1 MDLLVVDDEETL
13 RSVVSQVLSAD
24 GFTVSEAASGE
35 EALEAFRAGSHQL
48 VITDIRMGGMSG
60 IELLNEIK
68 SHNPDTQVVIMTSH
82 ASLDS
87 ALTALRAGAY
97 DYLVKPFESLD
108 LISAVAGRAAEKA
121 RLVAQNRKLL
131 EQLTKA
137 NRELQ
142 EANQALKEVAVRD
155 GLTSLYNHR
164 YFQEAFAQEVAR
176 SKRFD
181 KRCSLI
187 FFDVDNFKHYND
199 THGHPEGDRLLKGLA
214 QIVMSH
220 SRACDVAARYGGEEF
235 VLLLPETGKEGAVKA
250 AEEMRA
256 RVAAHPFAGRE
267 SQPLGRVTV
276 SVGVAS
282 FPEDGGEAQALL
294 ERADQY
300 LYQAKNSGKNRVVAG
315 GATPSSPA

>member
-1 MDLLVVDDEETL
+1 MELLVVDDEETL

-24 GFTVSEAASGE
+24 GFSVSEAASGE
-35 EALEAFRAGSHQL
+35 EALAAFRAGSHQL

-68 SHNPDTQVVIMTSH
+68 EHNPDTQVVIMTSH

-108 LISAVAGRAAEKA
+108 LISAVAARAAEKA
-121 RLVAQNRKLL
+121 RLVAQNRELL
-131 EQLTKA
+131 EQLTRA
-137 NRELQ
+137 NEELK
-142 EANQALKEVAVRD
+142 EANQALREMAVRD

-164 YFQEAFAQEVAR
+164 YFQETLAQEIAR
-176 SKRFD
+176 SKRFG
-181 KRCSLI
+181 KECGLI

-214 QIVMSH
+214 QIIMGH

-235 VLLLPETGKEGAVKA
+235 VLLLPETGKEGAVKV
-250 AEEMRA
+250 AEEMRL
-256 RVAAHPFAGRE
+256 RVAEHPFAGRE
-267 SQPLGRVTV
+267 TQPLGRVTV
-276 SVGVAS
+276 SIGVAT
-282 FPEDGGEAQALL
+282 FPEDGGEAAALL
-294 ERADQY
+294 QCADQL
-300 LYQAKNSGKNRVVAG
+300 LYRAKNGGKNMVVAAG
-315 GATPSSPA
+315 G

>member
-1 MDLLVVDDEETL
+1 MELLVVDDEETL
-13 RSVVSQVLSAD
+13 RSVVSQVLTAD

-48 VITDIRMGGMSG
+48 VITDIRMSGMSG
-60 IELLNEIK
+60 IELLSEIK

-121 RLVAQNRKLL
+121 RLVAQNRELL
-131 EQLTKA
+131 EQLTRA

-214 QIVMSH
+214 QIVISH

-256 RVAAHPFAGRE
+256 RVAEHPFAGRE
-267 SQPLGRVTV
+267 TQPLGRVTV

-282 FPEDGGEAQALL
+282 FPEDGSEAQALL
-294 ERADQY
+294 ERADQF
-300 LYQAKNSGKNRVVAG
+300 LYQAKNSGKNKVVTAV
-315 GATPSSPA
+315 ATPSSPV